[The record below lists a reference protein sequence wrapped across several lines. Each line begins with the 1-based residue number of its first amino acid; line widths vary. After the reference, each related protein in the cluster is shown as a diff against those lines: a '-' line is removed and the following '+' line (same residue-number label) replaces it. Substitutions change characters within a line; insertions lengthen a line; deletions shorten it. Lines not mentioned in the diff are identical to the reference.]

1 MKQMLIAAAA
11 VLWLAG
17 TVGANEA
24 TAPSWQFADT
34 QQVIT
39 NLLEDQAA
47 RPAAPEAAPVAGEL
61 GW

>member
-11 VLWLAG
+11 MLWLAG
-17 TVGANEA
+17 AVATNEA

-39 NLLEDQAA
+39 NLLEDQAP
-47 RPAAPEAAPVAGEL
+47 RPAAPEAAPATGEL